1 MPQLTQLY
9 CTTIALP
16 IRMHL
21 FIVDGIGSV
30 VPWPACHVLGVF
42 FWLVPETTEKTSSP
56 MQPSLL
62 KEAGHS
68 LPSTILSRGE
78 VVTGRKPISR
88 MFTWT
93 CLEIGDVQTL

>member
-30 VPWPACHVLGVF
+30 VPWPAPAMYWQNRVLKPDIF
-42 FWLVPETTEKTSSP
+42 CWLVPETPETSGPKSHP
-56 MQPSLL
+56 
-62 KEAGHS
+62 
-68 LPSTILSRGE
+68 
-78 VVTGRKPISR
+78 
-88 MFTWT
+88 F
-93 CLEIGDVQTL
+93 